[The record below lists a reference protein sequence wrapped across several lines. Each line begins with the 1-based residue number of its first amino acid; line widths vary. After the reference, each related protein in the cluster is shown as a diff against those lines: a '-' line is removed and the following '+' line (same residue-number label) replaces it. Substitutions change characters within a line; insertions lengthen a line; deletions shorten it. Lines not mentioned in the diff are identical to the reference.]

1 MKFFKALIIVVLL
14 GLASLVLIG
23 VFVPEIDDE
32 FELQINKPIVTVFAG
47 MMNTA
52 DYTQW
57 INNLEFIERT
67 GGILAMPGST
77 FDLKFK
83 SHETEQVYK
92 MEILEVTP
100 MNTVRVRLYNDVLDV
115 KLGVRMEADALAT
128 DMVVFVQIQGEGL
141 LSRAMLPLMKTVIM
155 DEIVE
160 DFESFKQLQEK

>member
-57 INNLEFIERT
+57 INNLESIERT

-141 LSRAMLPLMKTVIM
+141 LSRAMLPLMKSVIM

>member
-57 INNLEFIERT
+57 INNLESIERT